1 MLHLFNLKCSR
12 YKNIHF
18 GWEPWT
24 CGYGRRLMI
33 KRSWVRITAT
43 HTRWI
48 IFTFIC
54 WKIVWL
60 FEKTEN
66 KLKRGRGLSHSNKN
80 IRFHGVEKLLLIF
93 TRCVNCKQNTNA
105 NVIKL
110 LFTSFSKSSSSSN
123 EERTIWQ
130 MNCRWE
136 NVARKYFKITVITFP
151 SRDYSFR
158 WRQCDQMVQN
168 FTPLVHCLKT
178 LDILK
183 VFI

>member
-1 MLHLFNLKCSR
+1 MCVNYLNCLLGIKLGKFCMLHLFNLKCSR

-93 TRCVNCKQNTNA
+93 THCVNCKQNTNA

-123 EERTIWQ
+123 E
-130 MNCRWE
+130 NKE
-136 NVARKYFKITVITFP
+136 NVDEDDDEDEVQEVSEWNRCDFTLLCKTVLLPKDF
-151 SRDYSFR
+151 F
-158 WRQCDQMVQN
+158 
-168 FTPLVHCLKT
+168 
-178 LDILK
+178 
-183 VFI
+183 